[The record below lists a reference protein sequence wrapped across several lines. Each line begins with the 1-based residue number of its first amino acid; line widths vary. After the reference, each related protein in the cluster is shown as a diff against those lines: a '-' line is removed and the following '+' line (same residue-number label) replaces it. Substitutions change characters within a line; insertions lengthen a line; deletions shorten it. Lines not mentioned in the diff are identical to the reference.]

1 MWHVAI
7 VMPRTI
13 TAASANAGQ
22 WCMIAFVAVTKSDL
36 RARIRAARSA
46 AFDPDARDRER
57 DGLLAAARTA
67 GLLDPDRT
75 PGAQGAL
82 AIAAYIASP
91 GEPDVAGIRSAIR
104 DAGGTVLLPIPRPDR
119 TLDWA
124 HDDGRY
130 RPEGRYPIEVP
141 AGAVI
146 GSGVGAL
153 LAHGVRT
160 LLVPALAVDR
170 SGTRLGQGGGYYDRL
185 LAELATWAAPQP
197 HDGGLTAPAGR
208 AADALRPVAVV
219 RDEELLPVGTLVRE
233 PHDQPM
239 AAVLTPTGY
248 VVLGR

>member
-1 MWHVAI
+1 MWPVAI

-13 TAASANAGQ
+13 TAASTKFGQ
-22 WCMIAFVAVTKSDL
+22 WCMIAFVAATKSDL

-46 AFDPDARDRER
+46 APDPDARDRER
-57 DGLLAAARTA
+57 EGLLAAARTA

-75 PGAQGAL
+75 TGAHGAL

-160 LLVPALAVDR
+160 ILVPALAVDR

-185 LAELATWAAPQP
+185 LAELATWVAPYDGSRTAAA
-197 HDGGLTAPAGR
+197 GGTA
-208 AADALRPVAVV
+208 DELRPVAVV
-219 RDEELLPVGTLVRE
+219 RDEELLPAGTLPRE
-233 PHDQPM
+233 LHDKPM
-239 AAVLTPTGY
+239 AAVLTPTRY
-248 VVLGR
+248 EVLGR

>member
-1 MWHVAI
+1 
-7 VMPRTI
+7 MPRTI
-13 TAASANAGQ
+13 TAASPNTGQ
-22 WCMIAFVAVTKSDL
+22 WCMIACVAATKSDL
-36 RARIRAARSA
+36 RAWIRAARSA
-46 AFDPDARDRER
+46 VVDPDARDRER
-57 DGLLAAARTA
+57 DGLLAAARAA

-75 PGAQGAL
+75 PGPHGAI

-104 DAGGTVLLPIPRPDR
+104 EAGGTVLLPIPRPDR
-119 TLDWA
+119 ALDWA

-160 LLVPALAVDR
+160 ILVPALAVDR

-185 LAELATWAAPQP
+185 LAELATWVAS
-197 HDGGLTAPAGR
+197 HDGGR
-208 AADALRPVAVV
+208 AAAAAIPADELRPVAVV
-219 RDEELLPVGTLVRE
+219 RDEELLPAGTLPRE
-233 PHDQPM
+233 PHDRTM
-239 AAVLTPTGY
+239 AAVLTPTRY
-248 VVLGR
+248 EVLGR